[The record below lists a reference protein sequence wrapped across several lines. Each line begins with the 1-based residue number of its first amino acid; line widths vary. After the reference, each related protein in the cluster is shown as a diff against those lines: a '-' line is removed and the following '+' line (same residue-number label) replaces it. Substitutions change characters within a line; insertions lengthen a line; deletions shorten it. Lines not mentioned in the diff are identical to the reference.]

1 MKKILEAKNLNMSY
15 KNNQKIILKDVNLK
29 FEEGDYVAI
38 MGESGSG
45 KSTLLACLAGILKP
59 ESGEVIWQDKD
70 LYKLNDLQLSKLHR
84 NTISYVP
91 QSNVFLKEY
100 SILENLLF
108 PYMETGEIE
117 EKHEKKAIELLEAL
131 KIKEMRDR
139 FPYELSGGELKRAS
153 IARALIMDPEV
164 IVFDEPTTGLDNKT
178 GEIILSFLSYY
189 ALKGNLVIIASHDQ
203 KVMNYSNRVYTFV
216 RENGGTSSLIAGE
229 IKAKSNQ

>member
-59 ESGEVIWQDKD
+59 GSGEVIWQDKD

-117 EKHEKKAIELLEAL
+117 EKHEKKAGELLEAL

-203 KVMNYSNRVYTFV
+203 KVINYTNRVYTKV
-216 RENGGTSSLIAGE
+216 ITND
-229 IKAKSNQ
+229 

>member
-38 MGESGSG
+38 IGESGSG

-108 PYMETGEIE
+108 PYMETGGIE
-117 EKHEKKAIELLEAL
+117 EKHEKRAGELLEAL
-131 KIKEMRDR
+131 KIKEMKDR

-203 KVMNYSNRVYTFV
+203 KVMNYTNRVYTKV
-216 RENGGTSSLIAGE
+216 ITND
-229 IKAKSNQ
+229 

>member
-117 EKHEKKAIELLEAL
+117 EKHEKRAGELLEAL

-203 KVMNYSNRVYTFV
+203 KVMNYTNRVYTKV
-216 RENGGTSSLIAGE
+216 ITND
-229 IKAKSNQ
+229 

>member
-45 KSTLLACLAGILKP
+45 KSTLLACLAGTLKP
-59 ESGEVIWQDKD
+59 GSGEVIWQDKD

-117 EKHEKKAIELLEAL
+117 EKHEKRAGELLEAL

-216 RENGGTSSLIAGE
+216 RENGGISRLIEG
-229 IKAKSNQ
+229 